1 MHTNLFNA
9 VFPQFLAAI
18 AELLD
23 NAIDEVI
30 IKVFFDMYRKK
41 LRHNMKLSM
50 VVSVTYFLSGE
61 QWGNICPC

>member
-1 MHTNLFNA
+1 MYTDLFNV
-9 VFPQFLAAI
+9 VFPHFPAAI

-23 NAIDEVI
+23 NAIDEVT
-30 IKVFFDMYRKK
+30 IKDFFDMYRKK

-50 VVSVTYFLSGE
+50 FIFMTSFLSGE